1 MISILA
7 GLLGTIHSLICLTQQ
22 LVGVDIFALW
32 VVAHTDTRA
41 HLAQCVTNRY
51 GLCSH
56 LDQAI
61 ENRYADGNIRQV
73 DQNSDK
79 LITTKTGQG
88 IVFAQHLRHTPGQD
102 GKQFVADCVAVLV
115 VDLLESIQIDEDNR
129 QVHATPTCLTNGLLK
144 AVSKQ

>member
-1 MISILA
+1 M
-7 GLLGTIHSLICLTQQ
+7 
-22 LVGVDIFALW
+22 VGVDVFELR

-41 HLAQCVTNRY
+41 HFAQCVTNRY
-51 GLCSH
+51 GLCRY

-73 DQNSDK
+73 DQNGDK

-88 IVFAQHLRHTPGQD
+88 IAFAQHLRHTPGQD
-102 GKQFVADCVAVLV
+102 GQQFVADCVTVLV